1 MRNVLTTPLLARKN
15 RYRNWLGF
23 MVAIAVVVA
32 SDRVSAAPPATAP
45 PQLKNLLV
53 QIDAAANK
61 KDVKAVMQFYSPKF
75 THTDGLT
82 YQTLEKALTQL
93 WQRYPQLTYQTQLQS
108 WQPQGDG
115 IVAET
120 VTNIT
125 GSQVSDNRNLALKA
139 TIRTRQR
146 YENQKIVS
154 QEVLSERS
162 QLSAGTKPPT
172 LNIKLPASVKPGQQY
187 NFDAIVQEPL
197 KEDYLLGAA
206 VEEPVQV
213 NQYFNPTPVQLEL
226 LPAGGLFKVGK
237 IPAGTGDRW
246 LSAVVIRGDGLTQVT
261 QRLHVLGGTSPQTGR
276 RLNIR

>member
-1 MRNVLTTPLLARKN
+1 MRNVLTSSLFAKKN
-15 RYRNWLGF
+15 RYSNWLGVL
-23 MVAIAVVVA
+23 VAIAVVTA
-32 SDRVSAAPPATAP
+32 SDRVFAAPPATAP

-61 KDVKAVMQFYSPKF
+61 KDVKAVMQFYSPRF

-82 YQTLEKALTQL
+82 SQTLEKALTQL
-93 WQRYPQLTYQTQLQS
+93 WQRYPQLTYKTQLQS
-108 WQPQGDG
+108 WQAQGDG

-125 GSQVSDNRNLALKA
+125 GSQVSDNRNLTLKA

-154 QEVLSERS
+154 QEVLAERS
-162 QLSAGTKPPT
+162 QISAGTKPPT
-172 LNIKLPASVKPGQQY
+172 LNVKLPASVKPGQQY

-213 NQYFNPTPVQLEL
+213 NQYFNPTAVQLEL

-237 IPAGTGDRW
+237 VPAGTGDRW
-246 LSAVVIRGDGLTQVT
+246 LSAVVIRGDGLTQIT
-261 QRLHVLGGTSPQTGR
+261 QRLQVLGGNRPQAGR
-276 RLNIR
+276 RLNIK

>member
-1 MRNVLTTPLLARKN
+1 MRNLLISLSTQN
-15 RYRNWLGF
+15 RYSHWLGF
-23 MVAIAVVVA
+23 FLAIAFVTVG
-32 SDRVSAAPPATAP
+32 DRVFAAPPATAP
-45 PQLKNLLV
+45 PQLTNMLV

-61 KDVKAVMQFYSPKF
+61 RDIKSVMQFYSPNF
-75 THTDGLT
+75 THTDGLN

-93 WQRYPQLTYQTQLQS
+93 WQRYPQLTYKTQLQS
-108 WQPQGDG
+108 WQAAGNG
-115 IVAET
+115 IIAET
-120 VTNIT
+120 VTNISGNQT
-125 GSQVSDNRNLALKA
+125 QDNRNLTLKA

-162 QLSAGTKPPT
+162 QLSAGAKPPT
-172 LNIKLPASVKPGQQY
+172 LNVKLPASVKPGQQY
-187 NFDAIVQEPL
+187 NFDTIVQEPL
-197 KEDYLLGAA
+197 KDDYLLGAA

-226 LPAGGLFKVGK
+226 LPAGGLFKIGRV
-237 IPAGTGDRW
+237 PAGTSDRW

-261 QRLHVLGGTSPQTGR
+261 QRLHVLGGTRPQTSGR